1 MTGQKL
7 HAGLAIIEVT
17 DSMLLTEMEND
28 PQIEKYLGERL
39 SDLCVAVQP
48 QAVPE
53 VVRRLQSLGH
63 LPRVRE

>member
-28 PQIEKYLGERL
+28 PQIEKHLGERL
-39 SDLCVAVQP
+39 SDRCIAVQP
-48 QAVPE
+48 QAVGE
-53 VVRRLQSLGH
+53 VVRRLQALGH